1 MRRLVTVVW
10 FFARSL
16 AVVDQTNMPKPACD
30 FSLSREDRM
39 QLAERAVPAEVSGEA
54 ALAGEKIF
62 ADNLKA
68 VEPVR

>member
-1 MRRLVTVVW
+1 
-10 FFARSL
+10 
-16 AVVDQTNMPKPACD
+16 MPKPACD

-39 QLAERAVPAEVSGEA
+39 QLAEKAVPAEVSGEA

>member
-1 MRRLVTVVW
+1 MI
-10 FFARSL
+10 FFR
-16 AVVDQTNMPKPACD
+16 
-30 FSLSREDRM
+30 SRENRI
-39 QLAERAVPAEVSGEA
+39 QLAERAAPAEISGEA

>member
-1 MRRLVTVVW
+1 MW

-16 AVVDQTNMPKPACD
+16 AVVDQTNMPNPAYD
-30 FSLSREDRM
+30 FSLSREDRI
-39 QLAERAVPAEVSGEA
+39 QLAESAAPAEISGEA
-54 ALAGEKIF
+54 ALAAEKIF